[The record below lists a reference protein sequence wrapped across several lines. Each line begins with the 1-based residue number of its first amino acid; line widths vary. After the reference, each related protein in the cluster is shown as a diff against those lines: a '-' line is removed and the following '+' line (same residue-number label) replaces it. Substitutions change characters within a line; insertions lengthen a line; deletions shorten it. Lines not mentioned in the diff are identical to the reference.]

1 MDYFGIQDMDYFEIL
16 DMMILDFLDMLLEQ
30 KEPLASE
37 LRNMDYEAVVQDTA
51 FRDKEMDFE
60 VVDQDIV
67 FQDKRMDFVVFVLDI
82 VFQDKELHFV
92 VFVQELKMNF
102 EAVVR
107 DIVNNLLDFR
117 NLVFLEL
124 VKLLELL

>member
-1 MDYFGIQDMDYFEIL
+1 MDFEDI
-16 DMMILDFLDMLLEQ
+16 
-30 KEPLASE
+30 
-37 LRNMDYEAVVQDTA
+37 VQGTE

-67 FQDKRMDFVVFVLDI
+67 FQDKGMDFVVFALDI
-82 VFQDKELHFV
+82 VLQDKELHFV
-92 VFVQELKMNF
+92 VFVQELKLNF
-102 EAVVR
+102 ETVVR

-124 VKLLELL
+124 VKLQELFFENRWDFFRLIHILILKTPSICL